1 MKNTEIRIGNY
12 VYRNDILVTVD
23 EQTFW
28 DMKNN
33 PEQYKPVRLTE
44 NWLEKLGF
52 QKDMDGSFVYG
63 LIALFKDKRLKQN
76 VYLYT
81 DAINSFHEG
90 QWVVINDLKVE
101 YIHQLQ
107 NLYFAL
113 TNQEL
118 KA

>member
-33 PEQYKPVRLTE
+33 PEQYKPVPITE
-44 NWLEKLGF
+44 DWLEKLGF
-52 QKDMDGSFVYG
+52 AVHWRKKQGVLQTYFKNGNRFHVTNSGNIVYG
-63 LIALFKDKRLKQN
+63 FKSKMLFG
-76 VYLYT
+76 V
-81 DAINSFHEG
+81 HE
-90 QWVVINDLKVE
+90 
-101 YIHQLQ
+101 LQ